1 MLKYILKY
9 LKGTKMLVEN
19 VMTPS
24 DKLVTISPMAT
35 VRDALKLMKSQKVR
49 SIIVEKNT
57 IDGAYGLVTF
67 KNILQSIVAE
77 DGDIDLLNVYDI
89 AAMPAFS
96 VSTQLN
102 VRYAAKMMVGNS
114 IKRLLVIDNN
124 ELKGILTM
132 SDIIEILMESVE

>member
-1 MLKYILKY
+1 
-9 LKGTKMLVEN
+9 MLVEN

-24 DKLVTISPMAT
+24 EKLIKVSPMST
-35 VRDALKLMKSQKVR
+35 VREALELMKEHKVR
-49 SIIVEKNT
+49 SVIVNKSVD
-57 IDGAYGLVTF
+57 DGAYGLVTF

-89 AAMPAFS
+89 AAIPAIS
-96 VSTQLN
+96 VSGKLN
-102 VRYAAKMMVGNS
+102 IQYASKMMVNRS

-132 SDIIEILMESVE
+132 SDIIEVLMESVG